1 MRPAYQLPQGAMHA
15 MPAMPVAGAHGHVS
29 SPHVVMRAPLPGY
42 GSPTAQMHQVSFQMP
57 QQMPAPRVVLPGQ
70 MPMMQAVR
78 SLPAQSGAG
87 VPQPQAR
94 NAGGPM
100 VRMKSEDQSPMVQKA
115 KTEVP
120 LRGIISKFQMAMSR
134 ESEMTRATTLE
145 ELDEVA
151 ANALQDIADKERK
164 RGSPTSG
171 NMAKNSSRSILK
183 RSSTTNSIGLV
194 RPSVKSP
201 RSVQQVERQSSQP
214 SLKAAVLVAGVAG
227 GQTPRSPG
235 WKSPRS
241 PRFKEEPDA
250 FVTPLVTRSMS
261 AKIGLL
267 EGRLSSEDSL
277 EVSIQSMKSID
288 VSDSYEEYKH
298 AAERVRALQQQLGR
312 AASPEVVPTK
322 RTASLRSPIEEDDMD
337 DEPEVVVVKARSLRE
352 STRLQSKRI
361 LPLGDSDDEDGVTGH
376 PTLKVVET
384 GVVTNEGIDT
394 SPAAKHRG
402 KPRNRQD
409 A

>member
-1 MRPAYQLPQGAMHA
+1 
-15 MPAMPVAGAHGHVS
+15 
-29 SPHVVMRAPLPGY
+29 
-42 GSPTAQMHQVSFQMP
+42 
-57 QQMPAPRVVLPGQ
+57 
-70 MPMMQAVR
+70 
-78 SLPAQSGAG
+78 
-87 VPQPQAR
+87 
-94 NAGGPM
+94 
-100 VRMKSEDQSPMVQKA
+100 MVQKA

-183 RSSTTNSIGLV
+183 RSSTTNSIGMV

-277 EVSIQSMKSID
+277 EVSIQSMKSAD
-288 VSDSYEEYKH
+288 VADSYEEYKH

-312 AASPEVVPTK
+312 AASPEVASTK
-322 RTASLRSPIEEDDMD
+322 RTVGPDKRSVAIDEDDMD

-361 LPLGDSDDEDGVTGH
+361 LPLGDSDEEEATHGH

>member
-1 MRPAYQLPQGAMHA
+1 
-15 MPAMPVAGAHGHVS
+15 
-29 SPHVVMRAPLPGY
+29 
-42 GSPTAQMHQVSFQMP
+42 
-57 QQMPAPRVVLPGQ
+57 
-70 MPMMQAVR
+70 
-78 SLPAQSGAG
+78 
-87 VPQPQAR
+87 
-94 NAGGPM
+94 
-100 VRMKSEDQSPMVQKA
+100 
-115 KTEVP
+115 
-120 LRGIISKFQMAMSR
+120 
-134 ESEMTRATTLE
+134 
-145 ELDEVA
+145 
-151 ANALQDIADKERK
+151 
-164 RGSPTSG
+164 
-171 NMAKNSSRSILK
+171 
-183 RSSTTNSIGLV
+183 
-194 RPSVKSP
+194 
-201 RSVQQVERQSSQP
+201 
-214 SLKAAVLVAGVAG
+214 
-227 GQTPRSPG
+227 
-235 WKSPRS
+235 
-241 PRFKEEPDA
+241 
-250 FVTPLVTRSMS
+250 MS

-277 EVSIQSMKSID
+277 EVSIQSMKNID